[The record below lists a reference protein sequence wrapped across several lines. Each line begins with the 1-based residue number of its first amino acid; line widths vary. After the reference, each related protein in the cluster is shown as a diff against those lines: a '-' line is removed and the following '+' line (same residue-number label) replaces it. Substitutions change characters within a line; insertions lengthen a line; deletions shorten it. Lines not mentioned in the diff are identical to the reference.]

1 MKPQPMRLGDLSV
14 GFVHSLADAVRSHGL
29 DPQPLLEQYGLDTA
43 RLAEAGAR
51 LSIPR
56 YMRLGHAAIQLT
68 GDPALGLR
76 MGQLSR
82 LSQAGL
88 AGVTA
93 AQAPTVREAARCLTR
108 FEALYG
114 SNYRGQSSFHED
126 ADGAWL
132 RFYSI
137 SPYNAYNRFVVDS
150 ILAGWLQ
157 QLGSLGLPVKAERI
171 EIEFA
176 QTDYRDRYNSLGDC
190 PIQFGAEHNQL
201 RLSQATLAQRNVEH
215 CPSTWRHLLQLC
227 ERELEQLTRTRSL
240 RERITQLL
248 GPLLNGGREPDL
260 EEVAAR
266 LKLPT
271 WTLRRKLAEEG
282 TQFRAILNDTR
293 RDLAMT
299 YIRDTELAFGEIAYL
314 LGFASA
320 EAFQRAFKRWS
331 GQTPGNFV
339 AATGSPPEKTP
350 PALQLGGV
358 FCGFQRVQFESLEFQ
373 QFFLV
378 IVHGGLL
385 VCGV

>member
-1 MKPQPMRLGDLSV
+1 MPTLTLRLGDLSV
-14 GFVHSLADAVRSHGL
+14 GFVQSLTDAVRSVGQ
-29 DPQPLLEQYGLDTA
+29 DPNTLLEQYGLDSA
-43 RLAEAGAR
+43 RLSEAGAR

-68 GDPALGLR
+68 GEPGLGLR

-82 LSQAGL
+82 ISQAGL

-93 AQAPTVREAARCLTR
+93 AQAPDVREAARTLIR

-126 ADGAWL
+126 ASGAWI

-150 ILAGWLQ
+150 ILGGWVA
-157 QLGSLGLPVKAERI
+157 QLSTLASIPLRAQRV
-171 EIEFA
+171 EIEFDAPDYAA
-176 QTDYRDRYNSLGDC
+176 QYMHLSDN
-190 PIQFGAEHNQL
+190 PIVFGAATNQL
-201 RLSQATLAQRNVEH
+201 RLDQETLALRNPDH
-215 CPSTWRHLLQLC
+215 CPSTWQHLLQLC
-227 ERELEQLTRTRSL
+227 EKELEQLTRTRSL
-240 RERITQLL
+240 CERIIQLL
-248 GPLLNGGREPDL
+248 GPLLSGGREPDL

-282 TQFRAILNDTR
+282 TRFRTVLNDTR

-320 EAFQRAFKRWS
+320 EAFQRAFKRWN
-331 GQTPGNFV
+331 GKTPGEFRR
-339 AATGSPPEKTP
+339 S
-350 PALQLGGV
+350 
-358 FCGFQRVQFESLEFQ
+358 QRRSA
-373 QFFLV
+373 
-378 IVHGGLL
+378 
-385 VCGV
+385 

>member
-1 MKPQPMRLGDLSV
+1 MRLGDLSV
-14 GFVHSLADAVRSHGL
+14 GIVHTVADAILSHGL
-29 DPQPLLEQYGLDTA
+29 DPQPLLLQYGLDPA
-43 RLAEAGAR
+43 RFSEPGAR

-68 GDPALGLR
+68 NDPGLGLR
-76 MGQLSR
+76 MGQFSR
-82 LSQAGL
+82 MNQLGL

-93 AQAPTVREAARCLTR
+93 AQAPTVREAARTLTR

-114 SNYRGQSSFHED
+114 ANYRGQSSFHED
-126 ADGAWL
+126 AQGAWL

-150 ILAGWLQ
+150 ILAGWLHQMATLCQ
-157 QLGSLGLPVKAERI
+157 QPVLAERI

-176 QTDYRDRYNSLGDC
+176 APDYSASYSVLGDC
-190 PIQFGAEHNQL
+190 PVQFGAELNQL
-201 RLSQATLAQRNVEH
+201 RLSQHSLGLRNPQH
-215 CPSTWRHLLQLC
+215 CPSTWHLLLQLC

-240 RERITQLL
+240 RERITRLL
-248 GPLLNGGREPDL
+248 GPMLNGGREPDL

-320 EAFQRAFKRWS
+320 EAFQRAFKRWNS
-331 GQTPGNFV
+331 QTPGEFRR
-339 AATGSPPEKTP
+339 S
-350 PALQLGGV
+350 
-358 FCGFQRVQFESLEFQ
+358 QRHSA
-373 QFFLV
+373 
-378 IVHGGLL
+378 
-385 VCGV
+385 

>member
-1 MKPQPMRLGDLSV
+1 MKPLPMRLGDLSV

-29 DPQPLLEQYGLDTA
+29 DPQPLLEQYGLDAA

-82 LSQAGL
+82 LNQLGL

-93 AQAPTVREAARCLTR
+93 AQAPTVREAARCLSR

-126 ADGAWL
+126 AQGAWL

-150 ILAGWLQ
+150 VIASWLQ
-157 QLGSLGLPVKAERI
+157 HLSSVCGEPLRAERI
-171 EIEFA
+171 EIEFP
-176 QTDYRDRYNSLGDC
+176 QPNYHGDYALLGEC
-190 PIQFGAEHNQL
+190 TLQFGAEHNQL
-201 RLSQATLAQRNVEH
+201 RLSQASLAQRNPDH
-215 CPSTWRHLLQLC
+215 CPSTWRLLLSLC

-240 RERITQLL
+240 RERITALL

-320 EAFQRAFKRWS
+320 EAFQRAFKRWNS
-331 GQTPGNFV
+331 QTPGEFRR
-339 AATGSPPEKTP
+339 SHR
-350 PALQLGGV
+350 QLA
-358 FCGFQRVQFESLEFQ
+358 
-373 QFFLV
+373 
-378 IVHGGLL
+378 
-385 VCGV
+385 

>member
-1 MKPQPMRLGDLSV
+1 MNTPRVRLGDLSV
-14 GFVHSLADAVRSHGL
+14 GFVHSLADAVRSLGHDL
-29 DPQPLLEQYGLDTA
+29 QPLLEQYGLDAA
-43 RLAEAGAR
+43 RLAEPGAR
-51 LSIPR
+51 LSIAR
-56 YMRLGHAAIQLT
+56 YMRLGQAAIELT
-68 GDPALGLR
+68 GAPELGLC
-76 MGQLSR
+76 MGRLSR

-93 AQAPTVREAARCLTR
+93 AQAPTVREAARTLIR

-126 ADGAWL
+126 STGAWL

-137 SPYNAYNRFVVDS
+137 SPYNDYNRFVVDS

-157 QLGSLGLPVKAERI
+157 QLSALAGVRVVAERV
-171 EIEFA
+171 EIEFDAPAYVA
-176 QTDYRDRYNSLGDC
+176 QYTVLS
-190 PIQFGAEHNQL
+190 EHPVNFAVGVNQL
-201 RLSQATLAQRNVEH
+201 RLSQGSLGLRNPDHV
-215 CPSTWRHLLQLC
+215 PSTWQHLLQLC
-227 ERELEQLTRTRSL
+227 ESELEHLTRTRSL
-240 RERITQLL
+240 RERIIRLL

-282 TQFRAILNDTR
+282 TRFRAVLNDTR

-320 EAFQRAFKRWS
+320 EAFQRAFKRWND
-331 GQTPGNFV
+331 QTPGEFRR
-339 AATGSPPEKTP
+339 S
-350 PALQLGGV
+350 
-358 FCGFQRVQFESLEFQ
+358 QRH
-373 QFFLV
+373 
-378 IVHGGLL
+378 IA
-385 VCGV
+385 

>member
-1 MKPQPMRLGDLSV
+1 MKPVRLGDLSV
-14 GFVHSLADAVRSHGL
+14 GFVHTLADAIQSHGL
-29 DPQPLLEQYGLDTA
+29 DPQPLLLQYGLDPA

-56 YMRLGHAAIQLT
+56 YMRLGFAAIQLT
-68 GDPALGLR
+68 GDPGLGLR

-88 AGVTA
+88 AGVAA
-93 AQAPTVREAARCLTR
+93 AQAPTVREAARTLTR

-150 ILAGWLQ
+150 IIAGWLH
-157 QLGSLGLPVKAERI
+157 QLSSLSVQPVQAQRI
-171 EIEFA
+171 EIEFQA
-176 QTDYRDRYNSLGDC
+176 PDYSERYSVLGDC

-201 RLSQATLAQRNVEH
+201 RLSQQTLALRNPEH
-215 CPSTWRHLLQLC
+215 CPSTWQLLVQLC

-240 RERITQLL
+240 RERITRLL
-248 GPLLNGGREPDL
+248 GPMLNGGREPDL

-320 EAFQRAFKRWS
+320 EAFQRAFKRWNS
-331 GQTPGNFV
+331 QTPGEFRR
-339 AATGSPPEKTP
+339 S
-350 PALQLGGV
+350 
-358 FCGFQRVQFESLEFQ
+358 QRHSA
-373 QFFLV
+373 
-378 IVHGGLL
+378 
-385 VCGV
+385 

>member
-1 MKPQPMRLGDLSV
+1 MRLGDLSV
-14 GFVHSLADAVRSHGL
+14 GFVHSLADAVRSHGI
-29 DPQPLLEQYGLDTA
+29 DPQPLLEQYGLDSA
-43 RLAEAGAR
+43 RLGEACGR

-56 YMRLGHAAIQLT
+56 YMRLGHSAIQLT
-68 GDPALGLR
+68 DNPALGLR

-82 LSQAGL
+82 LNQVGL

-126 ADGAWL
+126 AQGAWL

-150 ILAGWLQ
+150 IIAGWLQ
-157 QLGSLGLPVKAERI
+157 QLSSVSATPLRAERI
-171 EIEFA
+171 DIEFEA
-176 QTDYRDRYNSLGDC
+176 PAYREAYGEMGDC
-190 PIQFGAEHNQL
+190 PIQFAAEHNQL
-201 RLSQATLAQRNVEH
+201 RLSLASLALRNPVH

-240 RERITQLL
+240 RERIIALL

-271 WTLRRKLAEEG
+271 WTLRRRLAEEG

-331 GQTPGNFV
+331 GQTPG
-339 AATGSPPEKTP
+339 
-350 PALQLGGV
+350 
-358 FCGFQRVQFESLEFQ
+358 EFRRSRRGT
-373 QFFLV
+373 V
-378 IVHGGLL
+378 
-385 VCGV
+385 

>member
-1 MKPQPMRLGDLSV
+1 MKPLPMRLGDLSV
-14 GFVHSLADAVRSHGL
+14 GFVHSLADAMRSHDI
-29 DPQPLLEQYGLDTA
+29 DPQPLLEQYGLDPA
-43 RLAEAGAR
+43 RLSEAGAR

-56 YMRLGHAAIQLT
+56 YMRLGHGAIQLT
-68 GDPALGLR
+68 ADPALGLR
-76 MGQLSR
+76 MGRLSR

-93 AQAPTVREAARCLTR
+93 AQAPTVREAARCLIR

-126 ADGAWL
+126 TQGAWL

-137 SPYNAYNRFVVDS
+137 SPYNTYNRFVVDS
-150 ILAGWLQ
+150 IIAGWLQ
-157 QLGSLGLPVKAERI
+157 QLSSVSATALQAERVD
-171 EIEFA
+171 IEFEQPSYVDA
-176 QTDYRDRYNSLGDC
+176 YAALGTC
-190 PIQFGAEHNQL
+190 PIQFDAEHNQL
-201 RLSQATLAQRNVEH
+201 RLSLASLALRNPLH

-227 ERELEQLTRTRSL
+227 ERELEQMTRTRSL

-331 GQTPGNFV
+331 GQTPG
-339 AATGSPPEKTP
+339 
-350 PALQLGGV
+350 
-358 FCGFQRVQFESLEFQ
+358 EFRRSHRQ
-373 QFFLV
+373 TA
-378 IVHGGLL
+378 
-385 VCGV
+385 

>member
-1 MKPQPMRLGDLSV
+1 MRLGDLSV
-14 GFVHSLADAVRSHGL
+14 GFVQQLADAVRSCGH
-29 DPQPLLEQYGLDTA
+29 DPLPLLDQYGLDPA
-43 RLAEAGAR
+43 RLSQPMAR

-56 YMRLGHAAIQLT
+56 YMRLGHAAIALT

-93 AQAPTVREAARCLTR
+93 AQAPTVREAARTLIR

-114 SNYRGQSSFHED
+114 SNYRGQSSLHED
-126 ADGAWL
+126 AQGAWL

-150 ILAGWLQ
+150 IISGWLH
-157 QLGSLGLPVKAERI
+157 QLSAVADRPLTCEHI
-171 EIEFA
+171 EIEFSEPE
-176 QTDYRDRYNSLGDC
+176 Y
-190 PIQFGAEHNQL
+190 AEQYSVLSHNPVRFRADTNQL
-201 RLSQATLAQRNVEH
+201 RLNHATLDRRNPQH
-215 CPSTWRHLLQLC
+215 CPSTWAYLLQLC

-271 WTLRRKLAEEG
+271 WTLRRKLTEEG
-282 TQFRAILNDTR
+282 TRFRAILNDTR

-320 EAFQRAFKRWS
+320 EAFQRAFKRWNAE
-331 GQTPGNFV
+331 TPGEFRRR
-339 AATGSPPEKTP
+339 
-350 PALQLGGV
+350 
-358 FCGFQRVQFESLEFQ
+358 QRQSA
-373 QFFLV
+373 
-378 IVHGGLL
+378 
-385 VCGV
+385 

>member
-1 MKPQPMRLGDLSV
+1 MKPVRLGDLSV
-14 GFVHSLADAVRSHGL
+14 GFVQTLAEAVQSYGH
-29 DPQPLLEQYGLDTA
+29 DPQPLLLQYGLDPA

-68 GDPALGLR
+68 SDPGLGLR

-93 AQAPTVREAARCLTR
+93 AQAPNVREAARALTR

-114 SNYRGQSSFHED
+114 SNYRGQSSFVED
-126 ADGAWL
+126 AEGAWL

-150 ILAGWLQ
+150 IIAGWLHQLSSLAQ
-157 QLGSLGLPVKAERI
+157 QTVQAQRV
-171 EIEFA
+171 EIEFEA
-176 QTDYRDRYNSLGDC
+176 PDYSELYNALG
-190 PIQFGAEHNQL
+190 PVHFGAEANQL
-201 RLSQATLAQRNVEH
+201 RLGHSTLALRNPQH
-215 CPSTWRHLLQLC
+215 CPSTWQLLLQLC

-240 RERITQLL
+240 RERITRLL
-248 GPLLNGGREPDL
+248 GPMLNGGREPDL

-271 WTLRRKLAEEG
+271 WTLRRKLADEG

-320 EAFQRAFKRWS
+320 QAFQRAFRRWNN
-331 GQTPGNFV
+331 QTPGEFRR
-339 AATGSPPEKTP
+339 S
-350 PALQLGGV
+350 
-358 FCGFQRVQFESLEFQ
+358 QRQSA
-373 QFFLV
+373 
-378 IVHGGLL
+378 
-385 VCGV
+385 

>member
-1 MKPQPMRLGDLSV
+1 MKPVRLGDLSV
-14 GFVHSLADAVRSHGL
+14 GFVHTLADAIHSHGL
-29 DPQPLLEQYGLDTA
+29 DPQPLLLQYGLDPA

-56 YMRLGHAAIQLT
+56 YMRLGFAAIQLT
-68 GDPALGLR
+68 GDASLGLR

-93 AQAPTVREAARCLTR
+93 AQAPTVREAARTLTR

-126 ADGAWL
+126 TDGAWL

-150 ILAGWLQ
+150 IIAGWLH
-157 QLGSLGLPVKAERI
+157 QLSSLSLQPVQAQRI
-171 EIEFA
+171 EIEFEA
-176 QTDYRDRYNSLGDC
+176 PDYSERYSVLGDC

-201 RLSQATLAQRNVEH
+201 RLSQKTLAMRNPEH
-215 CPSTWRHLLQLC
+215 CTSTWQLLVQLC

-240 RERITQLL
+240 RERITRLL
-248 GPLLNGGREPDL
+248 GPMLNGGREPDL
-260 EEVAAR
+260 EEVASR

-320 EAFQRAFKRWS
+320 EAFQRAFKRWNS
-331 GQTPGNFV
+331 QTPGEFRR
-339 AATGSPPEKTP
+339 S
-350 PALQLGGV
+350 
-358 FCGFQRVQFESLEFQ
+358 QRHSA
-373 QFFLV
+373 
-378 IVHGGLL
+378 
-385 VCGV
+385 

>member
-1 MKPQPMRLGDLSV
+1 MKPVRLGDLSV
-14 GFVHSLADAVRSHGL
+14 GFVQSLADAVHSHDL
-29 DPQPLLEQYGLDTA
+29 DPQPLLLQYGLDPA

-68 GDPALGLR
+68 GDPGLGLR

-93 AQAPTVREAARCLTR
+93 AQAPNVREAARALTR

-114 SNYRGQSSFHED
+114 SNYRGQSSLHED
-126 ADGAWL
+126 AEGAWL

-150 ILAGWLQ
+150 IIAGWLQ
-157 QLGSLGLPVKAERI
+157 QLSSLAQQPVQAQRI
-171 EIEFA
+171 DIEFEA
-176 QTDYRDRYNSLGDC
+176 PEYGDQYRVLGDS
-190 PIQFGAEHNQL
+190 PVHFGAEANQL
-201 RLSQATLAQRNVEH
+201 RLNQPTLSLRNPQH
-215 CPSTWRHLLQLC
+215 CPSTWQLLLKLC
-227 ERELEQLTRTRSL
+227 EHELEQLTRTRSL
-240 RERITQLL
+240 RERSTRLL
-248 GPLLNGGREPDL
+248 GPMLNGGREPDL

-271 WTLRRKLAEEG
+271 WTLRRKLADEG

-320 EAFQRAFKRWS
+320 QAFQRAFRRWNN
-331 GQTPGNFV
+331 QTPGEFRR
-339 AATGSPPEKTP
+339 S
-350 PALQLGGV
+350 
-358 FCGFQRVQFESLEFQ
+358 QRHSA
-373 QFFLV
+373 
-378 IVHGGLL
+378 
-385 VCGV
+385 

>member
-29 DPQPLLEQYGLDTA
+29 DPQPLLEQYGLDAA

-157 QLGSLGLPVKAERI
+157 QLGSLGAPVKAERI

-176 QTDYRDRYNSLGDC
+176 QTDYRDRYNSLG
-190 PIQFGAEHNQL
+190 IA
-201 RLSQATLAQRNVEH
+201 RSSSA
-215 CPSTWRHLLQLC
+215 PSTISC
-227 ERELEQLTRTRSL
+227 
-240 RERITQLL
+240 
-248 GPLLNGGREPDL
+248 
-260 EEVAAR
+260 A
-266 LKLPT
+266 
-271 WTLRRKLAEEG
+271 
-282 TQFRAILNDTR
+282 
-293 RDLAMT
+293 
-299 YIRDTELAFGEIAYL
+299 
-314 LGFASA
+314 
-320 EAFQRAFKRWS
+320 
-331 GQTPGNFV
+331 
-339 AATGSPPEKTP
+339 
-350 PALQLGGV
+350 
-358 FCGFQRVQFESLEFQ
+358 
-373 QFFLV
+373 
-378 IVHGGLL
+378 
-385 VCGV
+385 

>member
-1 MKPQPMRLGDLSV
+1 MPTLTLRLGDLSV
-14 GFVHSLADAVRSHGL
+14 GFIQSLTDAVISFDKNPG
-29 DPQPLLEQYGLDTA
+29 PLLEQYALDPT
-43 RLAEAGAR
+43 RLSQAGAR

-68 GDPALGLR
+68 GQPGLGLR

-82 LSQAGL
+82 FAQAGL

-93 AQAPTVREAARCLTR
+93 AQAPTVREAARTLIR
-108 FEALYG
+108 FEPLYG

-126 ADGAWL
+126 AEGAWM

-150 ILAGWLQ
+150 ILSGWIAQLATLAGTELRAQ
-157 QLGSLGLPVKAERI
+157 RI
-171 EIEFA
+171 EIEFDAPAYAA
-176 QTDYRDRYNSLGDC
+176 QYASLSDS
-190 PIQFGAEHNQL
+190 PVMFAAATNQL
-201 RLSQATLAQRNVEH
+201 RLDQASLALRNPDH

-227 ERELEQLTRTRSL
+227 ERELEQQTRTRSL
-240 RERITQLL
+240 RERIIQLL

-282 TQFRAILNDTR
+282 TRFRAVLNDTR

-320 EAFQRAFKRWS
+320 EAFQRAFKRWN
-331 GQTPGNFV
+331 GQTPGEFRR
-339 AATGSPPEKTP
+339 S
-350 PALQLGGV
+350 
-358 FCGFQRVQFESLEFQ
+358 QRQSA
-373 QFFLV
+373 
-378 IVHGGLL
+378 
-385 VCGV
+385 

>member
-1 MKPQPMRLGDLSV
+1 
-14 GFVHSLADAVRSHGL
+14 
-29 DPQPLLEQYGLDTA
+29 
-43 RLAEAGAR
+43 
-51 LSIPR
+51 
-56 YMRLGHAAIQLT
+56 
-68 GDPALGLR
+68 LR

-93 AQAPTVREAARCLTR
+93 AQAPTVREAARCLIR

-126 ADGAWL
+126 AQGAWL

-150 ILAGWLQ
+150 IIAGWLQ
-157 QLGSLGLPVKAERI
+157 QLSSVSRTPLRAERI
-171 EIEFA
+171 EIEFEEPG
-176 QTDYRDRYNSLGDC
+176 YRAAYDVLGDC
-190 PIQFGAEHNQL
+190 PIQFGGERNQL
-201 RLSQATLAQRNVEH
+201 RLSLASLARRNPEH

-240 RERITQLL
+240 RERIIALL

-282 TQFRAILNDTR
+282 TQFRAILNETR

-320 EAFQRAFKRWS
+320 EAFQRAFKRWN
-331 GQTPGNFV
+331 GQTPG
-339 AATGSPPEKTP
+339 
-350 PALQLGGV
+350 
-358 FCGFQRVQFESLEFQ
+358 EFRRSHRQ
-373 QFFLV
+373 SA
-378 IVHGGLL
+378 
-385 VCGV
+385 